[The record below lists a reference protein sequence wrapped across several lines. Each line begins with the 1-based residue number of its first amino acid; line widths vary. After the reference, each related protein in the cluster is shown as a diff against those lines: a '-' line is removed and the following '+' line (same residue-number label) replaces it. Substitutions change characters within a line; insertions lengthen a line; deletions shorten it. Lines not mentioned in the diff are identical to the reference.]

1 MRQLL
6 LVGSLAFAH
15 SAVALPSDG
24 EIRHTIEERVQAI
37 AGPEGGMGI
46 VVGVLDEKGPRV
58 IAYGDSGAP
67 ERRPLNGDTVFEIA
81 SVTKVFTAA
90 LLADMARTHDL
101 KLTDPV
107 AKYLPGAL
115 TQGTK
120 LPERAGRAITLVDLA
135 THTAGLP
142 LMPDDLTALMELP
155 AARYSKSDLYRFIAA
170 QPLSPDLGSKWA
182 YSNLDYWLLQ
192 EAMAARGGT
201 DFETL
206 MQKRVIAPLGLKSTG
221 ITWSPELKARAAVG
235 HDAVLQPAPEISSLT
250 VFNLMP
256 AAGGMLSTANDLLK
270 VLSVVMGYEDSK
282 LAASMAA
289 QLRTRRPADGHE
301 QALGWWIAGSGDD
314 TIVFHD
320 GGSFGFSSSL
330 AWQPQRRV
338 GVVVL
343 ANQTTGAGGI
353 ARHLLQPSTP
363 LGQPSRARRTEI
375 TLDSATLDAYAG
387 RYDMQDEGI
396 VVIGRQ
402 GSLLT
407 IELPASWGLPKLRL
421 HAQSEREFFA
431 TELPLSLTFEMDAN
445 SRVTGM
451 LLSPPRGQRAISAS
465 RL

>member
-1 MRQLL
+1 
-6 LVGSLAFAH
+6 
-15 SAVALPSDG
+15 
-24 EIRHTIEERVQAI
+24 
-37 AGPEGGMGI
+37 
-46 VVGVLDEKGPRV
+46 
-58 IAYGDSGAP
+58 
-67 ERRPLNGDTVFEIA
+67 
-81 SVTKVFTAA
+81 
-90 LLADMARTHDL
+90 
-101 KLTDPV
+101 
-107 AKYLPGAL
+107 
-115 TQGTK
+115 
-120 LPERAGRAITLVDLA
+120 
-135 THTAGLP
+135 
-142 LMPDDLTALMELP
+142 
-155 AARYSKSDLYRFIAA
+155 
-170 QPLSPDLGSKWA
+170 
-182 YSNLDYWLLQ
+182 
-192 EAMAARGGT
+192 
-201 DFETL
+201 
-206 MQKRVIAPLGLKSTG
+206 
-221 ITWSPELKARAAVG
+221 
-235 HDAVLQPAPEISSLT
+235 
-250 VFNLMP
+250 MP

-451 LLSPPRGQRAISAS
+451 LLSPPRGQRAIFAS